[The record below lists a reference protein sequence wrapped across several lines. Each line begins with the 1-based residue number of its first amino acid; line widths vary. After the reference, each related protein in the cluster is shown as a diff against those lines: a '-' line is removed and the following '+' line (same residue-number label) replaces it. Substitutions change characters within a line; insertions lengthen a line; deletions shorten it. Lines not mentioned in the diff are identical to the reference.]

1 MSAITTELQLRVSGV
16 AEAVRGLNEVSNASK
31 TMNTSFSGAGR
42 FGTSQARNLAR
53 SFGGEAGSMIG
64 GPLGGVLQ
72 GASFGG
78 PAGAAAAGGLA
89 VLGIAIRGEAKLLEE
104 HNQRL
109 QDAAYKS
116 QNYWQMI
123 TGAKV
128 EDDPSALKKMLRER
142 LSTVASIVAEWR
154 EEQAAAAGNAS
165 MDTFAKQ
172 LLQDNP
178 DMVRGGRD
186 FENAVRAEAIKR
198 DMQSEQEA
206 GIAAQQKAEAD
217 TRERARKYNEH
228 FEKKALAEEEE
239 RKRVGLSA
247 MGAMSGDL
255 QRGNRMREQ
264 AMGMAQQDFQ
274 RGPQYA
280 GITLAGSHEARLDAA
295 RTEWEKSFDLQETAN
310 DYLRQLVDKASQTI
324 IYGIN

>member
-1 MSAITTELQLRVSGV
+1 MSAITTELQLRVTGV

-31 TMNTSFSGAGR
+31 TMNTSFSGASR
-42 FGTSQARNLAR
+42 FGGSQARQLAR

-78 PAGAAAAGGLA
+78 PAGAAAAGGLT

-165 MDTFAKQ
+165 MDTFAEQ

-178 DMVRGGRD
+178 DMVRGERD
-186 FENAVRAEAIKR
+186 FQNAIRAEAIRR

-228 FEKKALAEEEE
+228 FEKKRQQEEEQELQE
-239 RKRVGLSA
+239 RVRL
-247 MGAMSGDL
+247 
-255 QRGNRMREQ
+255 NREYQSKREQ
-264 AMGMAQQDFQ
+264 AMGMAQSDFQ

-310 DYLRQLVDKASQTI
+310 DYLRQLVEKSSQTV